1 MLRPRWRCLASAG
14 SLCARALPA
23 EPVPLSLSLSQDV
36 SHAVFLKLLEY
47 LYTDTLSDV
56 TPDQAVHL
64 LVASEQ

>member
-1 MLRPRWRCLASAG
+1 MPLVPGAHLTCL
-14 SLCARALPA
+14 
-23 EPVPLSLSLSQDV
+23 LSVCRSFDFLQDV

-56 TPDQAVHL
+56 TANQAVHL

>member
-1 MLRPRWRCLASAG
+1 MPCGWLLFV
-14 SLCARALPA
+14 ARA
-23 EPVPLSLSLSQDV
+23 QDV

-56 TPDQAVHL
+56 TANQAVHL

>member
-1 MLRPRWRCLASAG
+1 LDTRPI
-14 SLCARALPA
+14 SLPRR
-23 EPVPLSLSLSQDV
+23 SQDV

-56 TPDQAVHL
+56 TANQAVHL